1 MMAELQDLETELRFK
16 ALSVSLAK
24 RVKAY
29 FQDPVHRKEFEDWYK
44 QKHGTNYEWKDGV
57 IA

>member
-1 MMAELQDLETELRFK
+1 MNGSLEEG
-16 ALSVSLAK
+16 ALCSLLVK

-44 QKHGTNYEWKDGV
+44 QKYGKDYEWRNTHEGRKND
-57 IA
+57 